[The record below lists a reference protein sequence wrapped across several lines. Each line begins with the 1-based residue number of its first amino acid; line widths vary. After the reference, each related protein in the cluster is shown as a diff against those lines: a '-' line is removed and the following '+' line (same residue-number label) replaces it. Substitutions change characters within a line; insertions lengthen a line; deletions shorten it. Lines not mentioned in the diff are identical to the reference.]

1 MNEKIISEFQ
11 KLISF
16 INAETDELKK
26 TDDVKKITANNFR
39 LRQLKNVLLVLKKY
53 PENITIKNYL
63 ELKEIDGIGAG
74 TIQRIKEILENGNL
88 SEIESFKDTGAE
100 KEKIINELEGIVGVG
115 RAKALE
121 FYEQG
126 ITSVKMLKQQIKK
139 GDLEVN
145 EKVELGLKYYGK
157 YQTNIPRKEI
167 DKVYKILE
175 KIITAL
181 NKEYKLDDPDKY
193 IFEVCGSYRR
203 EKSTSGDIDVL
214 VSKLGTKDEIKDKT
228 KDNLNHLELFV
239 NKLKEKIK
247 LNGDKP
253 LLIDDIT
260 DKNYETKYMGFS
272 KYKENP
278 VRRIDIRFITYDS
291 YFSALLYFTG
301 SAELNKKMRTIAK
314 TKGLKLSEYGLFKE
328 DGTKLKIKSEE
339 DFFKALDIDY
349 IEPKFR

>member
-1 MNEKIISEFQ
+1 MNENIISEFQ

-39 LRQLKNVLLVLKKY
+39 IRQLRNVLSVLKKY

-74 TIQRIKEILENGNL
+74 TIQRIKEILEKGNL
-88 SEIESFKDTGAE
+88 SEIASFKDTGAE

-121 FYEQG
+121 FFEEG
-126 ITSVKMLKQQIKK
+126 ITSVKMLKQKIKK
-139 GDLEVN
+139 GELEVN

-181 NKEYKLDDPDKY
+181 NKEYKLNDSDKY

-214 VSKLGTKDEIKDKT
+214 VSKFGSKDKS
-228 KDNLNHLELFV
+228 KDTVNHLELFV

-247 LNGDKP
+247 LNEDKP

-260 DKNYETKYMGFS
+260 DKNFETKYMGFS

-301 SAELNKKMRTIAK
+301 SAELNKKMRSIAK